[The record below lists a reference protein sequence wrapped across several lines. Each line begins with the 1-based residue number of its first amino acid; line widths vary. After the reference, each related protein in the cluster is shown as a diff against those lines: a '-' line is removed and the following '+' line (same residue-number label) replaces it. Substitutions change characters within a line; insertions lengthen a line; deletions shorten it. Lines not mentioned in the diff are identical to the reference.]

1 MRSSLVLSNPKIVKS
16 LPRFHRQTMPDDG
29 AQTIVYISAGKKPK
43 VKEYLASEI
52 LRSSMKIVPVSLELS
67 ENFGGSWVLGF
78 YDCETRTHAQIPMKY
93 IDEWKEVSH
102 RY

>member
-1 MRSSLVLSNPKIVKS
+1 MRSSLVLSNPKIIR
-16 LPRFHRQTMPDDG
+16 PRPSPTTPDT
-29 AQTIVYISAGKKPK
+29 QTIVFISAGRKPK
-43 VKEYLASEI
+43 VKEYLALRC

-78 YDCETRTHAQIPMKY
+78 YDCKTRTHAQIPMKY